1 MKSMSIQVGY
11 EDTDNNLQVYNP
23 PTYKLYLMGS
33 PKEWEKEV
41 YVTAQIR
48 RYDKQRMM
56 EYAFPREHNWKT
68 QARIL
73 DIIDQLE
80 SMGGIKTIERKLAK
94 LKRLE
99 QEL

>member
-1 MKSMSIQVGY
+1 
-11 EDTDNNLQVYNP
+11 
-23 PTYKLYLMGS
+23 
-33 PKEWEKEV
+33 
-41 YVTAQIR
+41 
-48 RYDKQRMM
+48 MM
-56 EYAFPREHNWKT
+56 QYAFPKEPNWKT

-73 DIIDQLE
+73 DIIDKLE